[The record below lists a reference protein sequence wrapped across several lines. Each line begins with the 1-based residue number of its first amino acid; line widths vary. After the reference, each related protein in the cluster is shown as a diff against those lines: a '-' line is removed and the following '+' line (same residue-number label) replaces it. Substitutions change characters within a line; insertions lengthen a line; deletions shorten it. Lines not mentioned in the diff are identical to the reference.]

1 MSDSKKVKIIS
12 IGGGWVVNNRHLLAL
27 KQSGHFDV
35 IGVISN
41 DPKRA
46 ESTAGKHG
54 VPHCATE
61 LTFQGWQSE
70 AEAVMIG
77 TVPHVH
83 HTLAKRALES
93 GRHVLTE
100 KPMTV
105 DIRDAMDLDRI
116 AKDKKRVLAVVH
128 NFQFSR
134 AAHAFRRDLAAGRIG
149 DITSIY
155 GVQLCNHKRNI
166 PAWCDQ
172 LPLGLFYDEAPHF
185 YYLFRSL
192 AGGDLTFMGASVWKP
207 HKSPPGGDKPQ
218 NTPRMV
224 SGEYRAPAGYPVFLH
239 INFES
244 SLTEWHVTVVGEK
257 ATADID
263 VWRDI
268 YVRLPNDGVHSAK
281 DILWTSLTGTGQHF
295 AGVLTGGLR
304 YVTGR
309 HLYGNDEVVA
319 RFYRAIQGEDSL
331 QGMNPAEGLRVI
343 TMQHELIEKARY
355 YD

>member
-1 MSDSKKVKIIS
+1 MADSKKVKIIS
-12 IGGGWVVNNRHLLAL
+12 VGGGWVVNNRHILAL
-27 KQSGHFDV
+27 QQSGHFDV

-46 ESTAGKHG
+46 EATAAKHG
-54 VPHCATE
+54 IPHCATE
-61 LTFQGWQSE
+61 LTFKDWQAE

-83 HTLAKRALES
+83 HTLATRALEA
-93 GRHVLTE
+93 GRHVLSE

-105 DIRDAMDLDRI
+105 EIRDAEALTRL
-116 AKDKKRVLAVVH
+116 AKEKNRVLAVVH

-134 AAHAFRRDLAAGRIG
+134 AAHAFRRDVAAGLIG
-149 DITSIY
+149 NITSIY

-172 LPLGLFYDEAPHF
+172 LPLGLFYDESPHF

-192 AGGDLTFMGASVWKP
+192 AGGDLTYVGGSVWKP
-207 HKSPPGGDKPQ
+207 HKPQ

-224 SGEYRAPAGYPVFLH
+224 SGEYRAAGNFPVFLH

-281 DILWTSLTGTGQHF
+281 DILWTSITGAAQHF
-295 AGVLTGGLR
+295 AGVFTGGMR
-304 YVTGR
+304 YVGGR

-343 TMQHELIEKARY
+343 SMQHELIDKATY

>member
-1 MSDSKKVKIIS
+1 MSQNKIRIIS
-12 IGGGWVVNNRHLLAL
+12 VGGGWVVNNRHIPAL
-27 KQSGHFDV
+27 QQSGHFDV
-35 IGVISN
+35 IGIVSN

-46 ESTAGKHG
+46 EATAGKYNIK
-54 VPHCATE
+54 HCATE
-61 LTFQGWQSE
+61 LDFNGWQAD

-83 HTLAKRALES
+83 HALARRALEA

-105 DIRDAMDLDRI
+105 EIRDALDLDAL
-116 AKDKKRVLAVVH
+116 AKEKKRVLAVVH

-134 AAHAFRRDLAAGRIG
+134 AAHAFRRDVAAGLIG

-172 LPLGLFYDEAPHF
+172 LPLGLFYDESPHF

-192 AGGDLTFMGASVWKP
+192 AGGDLEFVNGSVWKP
-207 HKSPPGGDKPQ
+207 KKPQ

-224 SGEYRAPAGYPVFLH
+224 SGEYRAPGGYPIFLH

-263 VWRDI
+263 VWRDV

-281 DILWTSLTGTGQHF
+281 DILWTSLTGAGQHF
-295 AGVLTGGLR
+295 MGVLTGGLR
-304 YVTGR
+304 YLSGK
-309 HLYGNDEVVA
+309 HLYGNDEVVT
-319 RFYRAIQGEDSL
+319 RFARAIRGEDSL
-331 QGMNPAEGLRVI
+331 QGMNPDEGLKVI
-343 TMQHELIEKARY
+343 GMQHELIEKSKY
-355 YD
+355 FD